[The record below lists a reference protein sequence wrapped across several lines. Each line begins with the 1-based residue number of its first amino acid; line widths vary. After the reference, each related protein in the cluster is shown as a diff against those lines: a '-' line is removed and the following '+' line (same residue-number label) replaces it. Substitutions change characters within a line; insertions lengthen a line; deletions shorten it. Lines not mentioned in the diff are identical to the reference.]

1 MSQKI
6 NIIAV
11 VNEPTEVA
19 FDKLHKVLSDFGY
32 YISSYN
38 PKSGLVE
45 FSAWVYKVSTMC
57 RQTDNQRTEITFV
70 CEHSASSEINKQGCY
85 QLIENISKAYND
97 KSDKSK
103 SLVVQLVDGDMPQN
117 IAYDTNSYNMQRSN
131 ENEFRAIFIGLL
143 LVIVGIISIL
153 FATGTFSGIISSS
166 PYNSQSNSSSSS
178 YSSQS
183 DNNGYSSKSQSGN
196 YNSRPSVIFR
206 STDDV
211 YRYVNHKTFK
221 DPNKNLKIAF
231 TMPIMKLSK
240 TYPTVEY
247 GLENI
252 SLRSSTQ
259 AVLFFRSTLGPVYLL
274 LDAESGTITD
284 INDGSTVFYL
294 Q

>member
-32 YISSYN
+32 YIASYN

-70 CEHSASSEINKQGCY
+70 CEHSASSEINKHGCY

-103 SLVVQLVDGDMPQN
+103 SLVVQFVDEDMPQN
-117 IAYDTNSYNMQRSN
+117 IAYDTNSYNMQSSN

-153 FATGTFSGIISSS
+153 FATGSFSNIISSS
-166 PYNSQSNSSSSS
+166 SYRFQSNSSSSS
-178 YSSQS
+178 YSQSSSSSSSNSQS
-183 DNNGYSSKSQSGN
+183 NSNRYSPNPGNRYSWLRGYWQCATPYGSMMLLIDGKGRISSRDEGGN
-196 YNSRPSVIFR
+196 IEAGSY
-206 STDDV
+206 
-211 YRYVNHKTFK
+211 
-221 DPNKNLKIAF
+221 
-231 TMPIMKLSK
+231 
-240 TYPTVEY
+240 TV
-247 GLENI
+247 
-252 SLRSSTQ
+252 
-259 AVLFFRSTLGPVYLL
+259 
-274 LDAESGTITD
+274 DAENNQLRVHFDKEPEWLITTYKLQNQQIYFGSGLWYYK
-284 INDGSTVFYL
+284 FAPY
-294 Q
+294 